1 MYNMA
6 NNVRN
11 EAPML
16 RKTFEHEI
24 QQVKDDVLLLGS
36 MVEQAILNTVDALK
50 KRDIKASHQIL
61 ESDKLINKKRFEIEH
76 KLMIL
81 IATQQPMAHDL
92 RLLASCMEIISE
104 LERMGDY
111 AKGIANINI
120 RMGDAPLLK
129 PLIDVPRMAQ
139 KDVDMLHRALTAFV
153 NEDVETAQAL
163 PVEDDEVDALY
174 NQIYRELMTIVIA
187 DPSTIERANWLL
199 WVAHNLERVADRV
212 TNICER
218 TVFIATGEMTEI
230 KSTSD
235 EFWKPKRNGS

>member
-1 MYNMA
+1 MI
-6 NNVRN
+6 
-11 EAPML
+11 
-16 RKTFEHEI
+16 RKTFENEL
-24 QQVKDDVLLLGS
+24 QEVKDEILVLGS
-36 MVEQAILNTVDALK
+36 MVEEAILASVDSLK
-50 KRDIKASHQIL
+50 KRDIQAARNILKA
-61 ESDKLINKKRFEIEH
+61 DRDINKKRFEIEN

-92 RLLASCMEIISE
+92 RLLASSMEIISE

-120 RMGDAPLLK
+120 RMGDQPLLK

-153 NEDVETAQAL
+153 EEDVEAAEQI
-163 PVEDDEVDALY
+163 PMEDDEVDALY
-174 NQIYRELMTIVIA
+174 NQVYRELMTFVIS
-187 DPSTIERANWLL
+187 DPKAIERANWLL

-218 TVFIATGEMTEI
+218 TIFIATGELKEI
-230 KSTSD
+230 KNSDD
-235 EFWKPKRNGS
+235 EFWKQQNS

>member
-1 MYNMA
+1 
-6 NNVRN
+6 
-11 EAPML
+11 ML

-36 MVEQAILNTVDALK
+36 MVEQAILNTVEALK

-61 ESDKLINKKRFEIEH
+61 DADKLINKKRFEIEH

-111 AKGIANINI
+111 AKGIAHINI
-120 RMGDAPLLK
+120 RMGDQPLLK

-153 NEDVETAQAL
+153 HEDVETAQSI

-187 DPSTIERANWLL
+187 DPTAIERANWLL

-218 TVFIATGEMTEI
+218 TIFIATGEMTEI
-230 KSTSD
+230 KSTD
-235 EFWKPKRNGS
+235 DQFWRQQRNGG

>member
-1 MYNMA
+1 
-6 NNVRN
+6 
-11 EAPML
+11 ML
-16 RKTFEHEI
+16 RKNFETEL
-24 QQVKDDVLLLGS
+24 QQLKDNVLVLGS
-36 MVEQAILNTVDALK
+36 MVEQSILDSVQALK
-50 KRDIKASHQIL
+50 KRDLEAARRIL
-61 ESDKLINKKRFEIEH
+61 EADRDINKKRFDIENE
-76 KLMIL
+76 LMIL

-92 RLLASCMEIISE
+92 RLLASTMEIISE

-129 PLIDVPRMAQ
+129 PLIDIPRMAQ

-153 NEDVETAQAL
+153 NEDVEAARAI

-174 NQIYRELMTIVIA
+174 NQVYRELMTFVIQ
-187 DPSTIERANWLL
+187 DPKAIERANWLL

-218 TVFIATGEMTEI
+218 TIFIATGEMAEI
-230 KSTSD
+230 QTTSD
-235 EFWKPKRNGS
+235 EFWKNQKK